1 MTVVGQKRKWPT
13 LNGMSALPSDADIVC
28 ETGHVRKVPFSA
40 VSRCSK

>member
-28 ETGHVRKVPFSA
+28 ETGHVRKVSFSA